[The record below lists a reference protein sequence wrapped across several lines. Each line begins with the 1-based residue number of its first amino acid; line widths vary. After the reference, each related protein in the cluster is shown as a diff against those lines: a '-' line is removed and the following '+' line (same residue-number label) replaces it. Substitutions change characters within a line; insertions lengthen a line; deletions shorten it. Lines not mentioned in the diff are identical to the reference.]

1 MAFDAGSAQ
10 GHLIL
15 DAGQFLAEIKKSQNA
30 NNNMTASIFKANVAY
45 DAFKKVLS
53 ATAGTVKQS
62 INLAKDFAEEN
73 SKFNKVFKDV
83 GKSANDMRQSLVDSY
98 GLSRKASTELL
109 ASTGD
114 LLSGFGFAGKE
125 ALELSS
131 EVQKLAVD
139 LASFTNYSGGAK
151 GASEALTKALLG
163 ERESVKSLGISI
175 MEADIQ
181 AELLAQGK
189 ENLTGLAL
197 RQAKAEITLQL
208 AVQQS
213 KNAIG
218 DYALTSDQLANRQRQ
233 LSAVTEDIMVL
244 IGETFTPILND
255 LTGALL
261 KGSRGFRDFLSS
273 ADGIDKIS
281 MTFGI
286 LSGTIEVGKQV
297 FEDLYNVISGS
308 IKPVVDDIQK
318 SFSKLTEES
327 QGNVKSMDVL
337 QVSLKVVGTVLSIVI
352 KLIGTAIQGMIDW
365 NNSIKETG
373 ILAASFFQALT
384 NPKKWADFKK
394 QLKDTG
400 NAYKDFGKNLVSN
413 TAGII
418 QDTVNEWATFPE
430 DLKDP
435 AKSYVNIFDKAS
447 EEAKKK
453 FLKNKQEMA
462 EGEDKL
468 NEKIANSSKTKL
480 QSWVE
485 NVKSANA
492 KATKAFEENGKEILD
507 NVSFIAGQIADAY
520 NSIAGVVQD
529 YLDNEVK
536 IIEAKGQE
544 KLSKLESE
552 KEERLTQN
560 EDFFTTRQE
569 QLLADYE
576 NQLISEEEYN
586 EQKGLL
592 DQQKADKETEI
603 QAQMDA
609 QIAKQKDQNRKKE
622 NAAKKKA
629 FEAQKANQIAN
640 IWIQYAIGL
649 VGLWAQSIAQL
660 GPIAGSILAGIMS
673 GVLTGVAISQTAII
687 SQQNFIPE
695 RKMGGM
701 ASGVTR
707 VNEDNRGE
715 IITLPDGSQVIPN
728 DISRQIAN
736 NSGGGEKN
744 IKIEINN
751 PQLNNKMDVK
761 TMVDQIIT
769 EMTRRKAFG

>member
-15 DAGQFLAEIKKSQNA
+15 DAGQFLAEIKKSQKA
-30 NNNMTASIFKANVAY
+30 NNGMTASIFKANVAY

-53 ATAGTVKQS
+53 TTAVTVKQS

-73 SKFNKVFKDV
+73 SKFNTVFKDV
-83 GKSANDMRQSLVDSY
+83 GKSANDMRKSLVDSY
-98 GLSRKASTELL
+98 GLSKKASTELL

-114 LLSGFGFAGKE
+114 LLSGFGFAGKD
-125 ALELSS
+125 ALKLSG

-208 AVQQS
+208 ALQQS

-218 DYALTSDQLANRQRQ
+218 DYARTSDQLANRQRQ
-233 LSAVTEDIMVL
+233 LSSVTEDIQVL

-255 LTGALL
+255 LTGSLL
-261 KGSRGFRDFLSS
+261 NGARGFRDFLSS

-281 MTFGI
+281 ITFGI

-297 FEDLYNVISGS
+297 FKDLYDVISKS
-308 IKPVVDDIQK
+308 IKPVIDNIK
-318 SFSKLTEES
+318 ESFSKLTEES
-327 QGNVKSMDVL
+327 QGNVKALTAFQAVTKL
-337 QVSLKVVGTVLSIVI
+337 VGMGLSIII
-352 KLIGTAIQGMIDW
+352 KIVASIIQGFIDYY
-365 NNSIKETG
+365 NILKEVGLLIKDFFAA
-373 ILAASFFQALT
+373 LANPTKWKQFQ
-384 NPKKWADFKK
+384 K
-394 QLKDTG
+394 QLKDS
-400 NAYKDFGKNLVSN
+400 ADAFKDFGKNLIEN
-413 TAGII
+413 TSDVIN
-418 QDTVNEWATFPE
+418 TVKEEWTTFPE
-430 DLKDP
+430 ELKDP
-435 AKSYVNIFDKAS
+435 AKSYTDIFEKAS

-453 FLKNKQEMA
+453 FLKNKQEMT

-468 NEKIANSSKTKL
+468 NEKIASSSKTKL

-492 KATKAFEENGKEILD
+492 KAAKAFEENGKEILD
-507 NVSFIAGQIADAY
+507 NVSFVAGQIADAY

-576 NQLISEEEYN
+576 NSLISEEEYN
-586 EQKGLL
+586 EQKNLL

-603 QAQMDA
+603 QAQMDSK
-609 QIAKQKDQNRKKE
+609 IAKQKDENRKKE

-660 GPIAGSILAGIMS
+660 GPIAGSVLAGIMT
-673 GVLTGVAISQTAII
+673 GVLTGVAIAQTAII

-695 RKMGGM
+695 RKIGGM

-707 VNEDNRGE
+707 VNEAGGE
-715 IITLPDGSQVIPN
+715 IITLPDGSLVIPN
-728 DISRQIAN
+728 DISQQIAN
-736 NSGGGEKN
+736 NTGGGEKN
-744 IKIEINN
+744 ITINVNN
-751 PQLNNKMDVK
+751 PKLNNKMDVK
-761 TMVDQIIT
+761 TMVDQIII